1 MTPEESVSDSATRR
15 AEKIVD
21 HITTSGFDK
30 TSLVHFVAA
39 QIREAVEE
47 AKETQCKIHDEML
60 ALAYEDAAKIAESKI
75 GGLDAVG
82 DSRIKFLAS
91 DIRARARNLKDSDG
105 PKDSKEVK

>member
-1 MTPEESVSDSATRR
+1 MTPEER
-15 AEKIVD
+15 AEKIIDIYCSGMDYNGAPVD
-21 HITTSGFDK
+21 E
-30 TSLVHFVAA
+30 SLTKAEIAA

-105 PKDSKEVK
+105 PTDTKEVK